1 MQQKIEEEDLLDNI
15 QVFDLVL
22 CRFLSFDCIKLAMIR
37 IFSKF
42 LEHIIN

>member
-1 MQQKIEEEDLLDNI
+1 MQQKIEEEDLPDNI

-22 CRFLSFDCIKLAMIR
+22 CPFLYFDCIKLAMFR

-42 LEHIIN
+42 LDHFIN